1 MLGRFAGY
9 GENVM
14 TNKNVKQ
21 ILYDMFER
29 HFWFKRYGLKGQ
41 GLNPNTGKQFETEAI
56 ARDVCRKVTTC
67 PLDLA
72 VNIPLSM
79 KNQNP
84 DSWFA
89 LQNSDKVR
97 QEISALGWETGF
109 GRKAVPTNMNTTEA
123 LARGLKK
130 INQMPK
136 LVLNV
141 ETGLKNFDNEAEEN
155 AKQNDDFL
163 EVADIEGEDEG
174 EGGGEGG
181 GEGEG
186 DDGMGDEEGGRGEK
200 GSEVEHAAFLEATA
214 RTRTRKR
221 IRGGKGGG
229 ASMGG
234 GVGGAI
240 KALPP
245 GKCHDRESWEVEIM
259 LLRDRQN
266 MVDQKKR
273 CYSCFIRQF
282 QYNMAA
288 AELQN
293 LLNRPEIVQMKMDD
307 PFPDNNDTEYTKL
320 MAAELGTYV
329 NDTTACPIGLYPGFD
344 QVLLYKWRRFEPLLA
359 NKYKRIPQAKKKKKK
374 KKKKKEQCMDLKVK
388 YKAALREPVVTQEE
402 CEIGLREI
410 EMELTRRAYEIS
422 KAMDRPL
429 RIDEPYA
436 AKYKAYSEARFA
448 AVAIDGETITSE
460 VNNAAILAG
469 YNVGGKSMCTDLMMC
484 SASAEANF
492 GQYWNDYYWLNG
504 HLPFETENLDIE
516 KITAALEM
524 GGSPANPPGWSRR
537 IPGVDVLP
545 PRPLAEILGGNGDG
559 DKGDIGHDEMGIKA
573 GNGVDSGGGLR
584 FQSQVKNKAKS
595 KAKDTSTSDLVARAN
610 SLIKD
615 RRAGA
620 HRSTRA
626 LDIAEGAWRNAPREL
641 KSDLEADGWSVP
653 SEPGWKGEHTL

>member
-1 MLGRFAGY
+1 MCTRILKYELSPQSPEVIQNNKDAAAGGTPEEAEAGTPRDPEPSAYKFCHKYARNLWRSQWCRDFSDQLRSMLGRFAGY

-240 KALPP
+240 KA
-245 GKCHDRESWEVEIM
+245 
-259 LLRDRQN
+259 
-266 MVDQKKR
+266 
-273 CYSCFIRQF
+273 
-282 QYNMAA
+282 
-288 AELQN
+288 
-293 LLNRPEIVQMKMDD
+293 
-307 PFPDNNDTEYTKL
+307 
-320 MAAELGTYV
+320 
-329 NDTTACPIGLYPGFD
+329 
-344 QVLLYKWRRFEPLLA
+344 
-359 NKYKRIPQAKKKKKK
+359 
-374 KKKKKEQCMDLKVK
+374 
-388 YKAALREPVVTQEE
+388 
-402 CEIGLREI
+402 
-410 EMELTRRAYEIS
+410 
-422 KAMDRPL
+422 
-429 RIDEPYA
+429 
-436 AKYKAYSEARFA
+436 
-448 AVAIDGETITSE
+448 
-460 VNNAAILAG
+460 
-469 YNVGGKSMCTDLMMC
+469 
-484 SASAEANF
+484 
-492 GQYWNDYYWLNG
+492 
-504 HLPFETENLDIE
+504 
-516 KITAALEM
+516 
-524 GGSPANPPGWSRR
+524 
-537 IPGVDVLP
+537 
-545 PRPLAEILGGNGDG
+545 
-559 DKGDIGHDEMGIKA
+559 
-573 GNGVDSGGGLR
+573 
-584 FQSQVKNKAKS
+584 
-595 KAKDTSTSDLVARAN
+595 
-610 SLIKD
+610 
-615 RRAGA
+615 
-620 HRSTRA
+620 
-626 LDIAEGAWRNAPREL
+626 
-641 KSDLEADGWSVP
+641 
-653 SEPGWKGEHTL
+653 